1 MTRWHIL
8 DKLITALVVFMII
21 MLFAAIG
28 LGALA
33 LLWSLIRI
41 GLSDEGMPLMYLRQ
55 DPSSGD
61 QAR

>member
-33 LLWSLIRI
+33 LFVEL
-41 GLSDEGMPLMYLRQ
+41 
-55 DPSSGD
+55 D
-61 QAR
+61 QNRAQ